1 MKRLVALAPI
11 AVFAA
16 LVLVFGFYALHH
28 NPQVI
33 PRATVGSLAPN
44 DALPSLD
51 GAPPAP
57 LHTALKGTTL
67 VNFFAS
73 WCVPCVQEQ
82 PALMALRA
90 QGVKVIGVVSPWR
103 YDAVATQ
110 AFLGRGNPYS
120 EVLLDPDGKAT
131 LDFGVSGVPETFV
144 VGKDGRIAAKYAL
157 PLDAQSAEALS
168 EQVDKARHG

>member
-1 MKRLVALAPI
+1 MKRWIAFLPLAG
-11 AVFAA
+11 AVLLGVLFFARVHHDPHYIPDA
-16 LVLVFGFYALHH
+16 LVGK
-28 NPQVI
+28 
-33 PRATVGSLAPN
+33 
-44 DALPSLD
+44 ALPAETLPPMAG
-51 GAPPAP
+51 GAPVRLALDAP
-57 LHTALKGTTL
+57 PGTV

-82 PALMALRA
+82 PALMALKA

-103 YDAVATQ
+103 YDSAATQ
-110 AFLGRGNPYS
+110 AFLTRGNPYS
-120 EVLLDPDGKAT
+120 EILLDPDGKAT